1 MQSSIFNVYPNLKK
15 TITICKAGI
24 RIIELKLY
32 EFLKLNVIL
41 YDADDNIV
49 DTRLLILDHTNGYD
63 QWGFSDDFIVS
74 WVKSQISSYPN

>member
-32 EFLKLNVIL
+32 EFLKLSVIL

-49 DTRLLILDHTNGYD
+49 DTRLLI
-63 QWGFSDDFIVS
+63 
-74 WVKSQISSYPN
+74 